1 MRELSDLLERTG
13 LSTADDSPSTVF
25 SSIVNLFRRLLHPR
39 SAEMAVT
46 IGPHGMPVV
55 VPRVEFE
62 PETTE
67 VAPTYVPHDEAF
79 ECLNRALDGV
89 DLSLWLVMD
98 RLDEAFAGT
107 PAAEIPA
114 LRALLRTYLDLLPY
128 QHVRVKLFLRKDLFR
143 RVIEGGFVN
152 LTHVNAKRVDI
163 IWDDAELWHM
173 LYLRLRES
181 QEFLSAI
188 GIDRDDADAIFAKVF
203 PPKVDPGTRKPTT
216 YRWIMGRIRDGNDAK
231 PPRNLIDLVQKSLDW
246 AIRREERERSEY
258 TDQLLLP
265 AEALKAGLSA
275 LSKQRVEDTLLAEIG
290 DEAYLIERFRSGKA
304 EHNLQSLSDYL
315 GLEGDELNEAVRFLR
330 DVGFLE
336 SVGTSIFKVPM
347 LYRDGLGITQG
358 RAFTSPGEVA
368 NDDEEE
374 ED

>member
-1 MRELSDLLERTG
+1 
-13 LSTADDSPSTVF
+13 
-25 SSIVNLFRRLLHPR
+25 
-39 SAEMAVT
+39 
-46 IGPHGMPVV
+46 
-55 VPRVEFE
+55 
-62 PETTE
+62 
-67 VAPTYVPHDEAF
+67 
-79 ECLNRALDGV
+79 
-89 DLSLWLVMD
+89 
-98 RLDEAFAGT
+98 
-107 PAAEIPA
+107 
-114 LRALLRTYLDLLPY
+114 
-128 QHVRVKLFLRKDLFR
+128 
-143 RVIEGGFVN
+143 
-152 LTHVNAKRVDI
+152 
-163 IWDDAELWHM
+163 
-173 LYLRLRES
+173 
-181 QEFLSAI
+181 
-188 GIDRDDADAIFAKVF
+188 
-203 PPKVDPGTRKPTT
+203 
-216 YRWIMGRIRDGNDAK
+216 MGRIRDGNDAK